1 MSETLRDF
9 GDLRKSC
16 VGRIRQSSSS
26 EQALDRIDHELH
38 LLKVF
43 RQEETF
49 LNMVRWHRK
58 ATATAIPLR
67 LIGAGVCSY
76 LGYLLE
82 LNEIDPLEFHL
93 PAERALGSRN
103 LQFTFQ
109 AEKIDLAPLQSSRDD
124 FQIPPQSLSLQVAD
138 PVQQISWEVN
148 SEILRGDFWDFDLA
162 AIPRNDSKVWKSI
175 CDDEDE
181 TLSLVTPSTKE
192 FVREFEPQSLLELA
206 IVSGL
211 DLIDLTAPEQVE
223 EYRRRRK
230 TNLLTRPYG
239 SVVAGMLRP
248 TQGMLLFQE
257 QILNLLTGLTRLHPW
272 EPQQILQKSARGDG
286 GEIEQGR
293 FLAEARPNL
302 LRTEHAEDLF
312 EEIQM
317 AARFAP
323 CLGHLLAM
331 ALVTYQTAY
340 LRVHFPR
347 EIARVIE
354 RLPSH

>member
-9 GDLRKSC
+9 GDLRKCC

-43 RQEETF
+43 RQEESF
-49 LNMVRWHRK
+49 LKMVRWHRE
-58 ATATAIPLR
+58 ATISAIPLR
-67 LIGAGVCSY
+67 LIGAGVSSY
-76 LGYLLE
+76 LTYLLE
-82 LNEIDPLEFHL
+82 MHEIDPFEFHL

-109 AEKIDLAPLQSSRDD
+109 AEKIDLAPLQSSRDSLD
-124 FQIPPQSLSLQVAD
+124 LPSRSLSLQVAD
-138 PVQQISWEVN
+138 PVQQIPWEVN
-148 SEILRGDFWDFDLA
+148 SEILRGGFWDFDLTS
-162 AIPRNDSKVWKSI
+162 IPRDDSEVWRSL
-175 CDDEDE
+175 CEDADE
-181 TLSLVTPSTKE
+181 SLLFLTPSTRE

-211 DLIDLTAPEQVE
+211 DVIDLTAPEQVE
-223 EYRRRRK
+223 EYRRRRNS
-230 TNLLTRPYG
+230 NLSTRPYG
-239 SVVAGMLRP
+239 SVVAGMLRS

-272 EPQQILQKSARGDG
+272 EPQQILQRSARGQG

-293 FLAEARPNL
+293 FLEEVRPNL
-302 LRTEHAEDLF
+302 LRPEHAADLF

-347 EIARVIE
+347 EFARVIE
-354 RLPSH
+354 RLPTN

>member
-1 MSETLRDF
+1 MSETLGDIR
-9 GDLRKSC
+9 DLRKVC
-16 VGRIRQSSSS
+16 VSQMPARSSS
-26 EQALDRIDHELH
+26 ELALDRIDHELQ

-49 LNMVRWHRK
+49 LKMVRWHRE

-67 LIGAGVCSY
+67 LIGAGVSSY
-76 LGYLLE
+76 LAYLLE
-82 LNEIDPLEFHL
+82 FHDIDPLEYHL
-93 PAERALGSRN
+93 PTERALSIFS

-109 AEKIDLAPLQSSRDD
+109 VEESDFNQLHSPQDDLHPPLP
-124 FQIPPQSLSLQVAD
+124 IINLHVAD
-138 PVQQISWEVN
+138 PVQEIPWEVN
-148 SEILRGDFWDFDLA
+148 SEILRGGMFEFELA
-162 AIPRNDSKVWKSI
+162 TIPRDDSAVWRSLLDNEDDPLPLLSPSI
-175 CDDEDE
+175 RE
-181 TLSLVTPSTKE
+181 LA
-192 FVREFEPQSLLELA
+192 REFKAQTLLDLA

-223 EYRRRRK
+223 EYRRRRRR
-230 TNLLTRPYG
+230 NSPTRPYG
-239 SVVAGMLRP
+239 REVARILHS

-257 QILNLLTGLTRLHPW
+257 QIMNLFTCLTRLHPW
-272 EPQQILQKSARGDG
+272 EPQQILQKSARGQG

-293 FLAEARPNL
+293 FLEEVRPNL
-302 LRTEHAEDLF
+302 LRPEHAADLF

-347 EIARVIE
+347 EFARVIE
-354 RLPSH
+354 RLPSN

>member
-16 VGRIRQSSSS
+16 VGRIRQSSSGD
-26 EQALDRIDHELH
+26 QALDRIDHELQ

-43 RQEETF
+43 RHGENF
-49 LNMVRWHRK
+49 LKMVRWHRE
-58 ATATAIPLR
+58 ATATAIPVR
-67 LIGAGVCSY
+67 LIGAGVSSY
-76 LGYLLE
+76 LAYLLE
-82 LNEIDPLEFHL
+82 LHEIDPLEFYL
-93 PAERALGSRN
+93 PAERALGSQT

-109 AEKIDLAPLQSSRDD
+109 VEKIDLAALQTSRDGVELSS
-124 FQIPPQSLSLQVAD
+124 QSLSLQVAD
-138 PVQQISWEVN
+138 PVQEIPWEVS
-148 SEILRGDFWDFDLA
+148 SEILRGDFWGFELA
-162 AIPRNDSKVWKSI
+162 SIPRNDSEVWKSL

-181 TLSLVTPSTKE
+181 TLSLLTPSTRE
-192 FVREFEPQSLLELA
+192 FVREFPPRSLLELA

-223 EYRRRRK
+223 EYRQRR
-230 TNLLTRPYG
+230 NSNHSTRPYG
-239 SVVAGMLRP
+239 LVVAGMLRS

-272 EPQQILQKSARGDG
+272 EPQQILQKSARGDR

-293 FLAEARPNL
+293 FLAEVRPNL
-302 LRTEHAEDLF
+302 LRPEHAEDLF

-323 CLGHLLAM
+323 CLGHQLAM
-331 ALVTYQTAY
+331 ALMTYQTAY
-340 LRVHFPR
+340 LRVHFPH
-347 EIARVIE
+347 EFARVVE
-354 RLPSH
+354 RLPSN